1 MSSPRKKGVDGPGRV
16 WPWLAG
22 GRVDGSSMVHLAAWS
37 HKGSVR
43 ARGHQRKGVV
53 LCDMILVVGSGAAVS
68 GAGGRLGDALPP
80 CGQVT
85 WHCTSR
91 GMAGVPPT
99 STVLY

>member
-1 MSSPRKKGVDGPGRV
+1 MSGPG
-16 WPWLAG
+16 WLVVAWT
-22 GRVDGSSMVHLAAWS
+22 DSSLVHWAAWPHTS
-37 HKGSVR
+37 FAGR
-43 ARGHQRKGVV
+43 RNQRKGVV
-53 LCDMILVVGSGAAVS
+53 LCDMILVVASGAAVS